1 MRLRTKVFE
10 LYPRYYGSLSQ
21 LAHAMGM
28 SVSQI
33 SRVRNGKRHI
43 NEAFLLGALSAFPQ
57 FSFSDL
63 FYLGLESDG
72 LVTEEALLESEE
84 RYRAIFEQAADSVVL
99 IDAETGSFVEYND
112 RAHEALGY
120 TREEFGKL
128 RIADYEV
135 IESAEEI
142 TKHIDKIIK
151 EEATVFETRH
161 RTKGGDI
168 RDVQVSARAISLGGR
183 CFIQSMWRDITE
195 RKRAEEA
202 LRESEE
208 KLRRVFESAVDA
220 IAIIDLQGVILDV
233 NEKGMAMYGVSSKDE
248 ILGKN
253 SLEFIAPRHHKVAME
268 IWRKAVKEGAIRD
281 MQYTIVKANGSEV
294 PGEISGSVLRDAL
307 GNPIGVVGIT
317 REITERKLA
326 EEKLRES
333 EERLKALIENAPDAI
348 YVVDLNGKFI
358 DVNRKAEEL
367 IGYTR
372 EQMIGRRSSDLGLL
386 SEEYEQ
392 KLIVG
397 LDKNCRGESTGPIE
411 YQFIRKDG
419 SQVSVEIMTVP
430 VTRKGTIEVIA
441 IVRDL
446 TKRKLAEKALRESE
460 EKLRR
465 VFESAADAI
474 AITDLQGVI
483 LDINEKGM
491 AMYGVSSKDEIL
503 GKNSLELIAPRDH
516 KAAKRIWRKAVKEG
530 AIRDTQYT
538 IVKANG
544 SEVPV
549 EINASVLRD
558 ALGKPAGFI
567 GISRDITERKLAEE
581 KLRESE

>member
-1 MRLRTKVFE
+1 MRLKTKVFE

-33 SRVRNGKRHI
+33 SRVRNGKRRI

-99 IDAETGSFVEYND
+99 IDAETGSFLEYND
-112 RAHEALGY
+112 RAHESHGY

-128 RIADYEV
+128 KIADLEV
-135 IESAEEI
+135 IESGEEVA
-142 TKHIDKIIK
+142 KHIDKIVK
-151 EEATVFETRH
+151 EGADIFETKH

-168 RDVQVSARAISLGGR
+168 RDVQISARAISLDGR
-183 CFIQSMWRDITE
+183 CFIQAMWRDITE
-195 RKRAEEA
+195 RKLAEKA

-208 KLRRVFESAVDA
+208 KLRRVFESAADA
-220 IAIIDLQGVILDV
+220 IAITDLQGAILDI
-233 NEKGMAMYGVSSKDE
+233 NEKALEIYGVGSKDKAF
-248 ILGKN
+248 GKD
-253 SLEFIAPRHHKVAME
+253 SLEFVAPRDHKMAKE
-268 IWRKAVKEGAIRD
+268 IWRKTLKQGSFKD
-281 MQYTIVKANGSEV
+281 LHYTIVKADGSEI
-294 PGEISGSVLRDAL
+294 PGEISGSVLKDAL
-307 GNPIGVVGIT
+307 GNPVGFIAISRDIT
-317 REITERKLA
+317 GRQLA
-326 EEKLRES
+326 EKALRES

-348 YVVDLNGKFI
+348 FVVDLNGKFI
-358 DVNRKAEEL
+358 DVNRKVGEL

-397 LDKNCRGESTGPIE
+397 LDNNRLGESTGPIE
-411 YQFIRKDG
+411 YQLVRKDG

-441 IVRDL
+441 IVRD
-446 TKRKLAEKALRESE
+446 
-460 EKLRR
+460 
-465 VFESAADAI
+465 
-474 AITDLQGVI
+474 
-483 LDINEKGM
+483 
-491 AMYGVSSKDEIL
+491 
-503 GKNSLELIAPRDH
+503 
-516 KAAKRIWRKAVKEG
+516 
-530 AIRDTQYT
+530 
-538 IVKANG
+538 
-544 SEVPV
+544 
-549 EINASVLRD
+549 
-558 ALGKPAGFI
+558 
-567 GISRDITERKLAEE
+567 ITERKLAEE
-581 KLRESE
+581 KVRERE

>member
-33 SRVRNGKRHI
+33 SRVRSGKRRI

-120 TREEFGKL
+120 TRKEFGKL
-128 RIADYEV
+128 KMADFEV
-135 IESAEEI
+135 IESAEEVAKHI
-142 TKHIDKIIK
+142 EKVVKDGADIFETKHRI
-151 EEATVFETRH
+151 
-161 RTKGGDI
+161 KGGEI
-168 RDVQVSARAISLGGR
+168 RDIQVSTRAISLGGR
-183 CFIQSMWRDITE
+183 CFIQGMWRDITE
-195 RKRAEEA
+195 RKRAEEVVRA
-202 LRESEE
+202 SEE
-208 KLRRVFESAVDA
+208 RFRTLTERASEGISIVGADGTILYESPS
-220 IAIIDLQGVILDV
+220 I
-233 NEKGMAMYGVSSKDE
+233 ER
-248 ILGKN
+248 ILGYRPEDRVGKQ
-253 SLEFIAPRHHKVAME
+253 SFEALHPDDVSDAAKAYQFIT
-268 IWRKAVKEGAIRD
+268 D
-281 MQYTIVKANGSEV
+281 N
-294 PGEISGSVLRDAL
+294 PGEIVSMVIRSRHKDGSWHWMECAGRNLLEDAAVHGLVINYRD
-307 GNPIGVVGIT
+307 IT
-317 REITERKLA
+317 QRKLA
-326 EEKLRES
+326 EEK
-333 EERLKALIENAPDAI
+333 
-348 YVVDLNGKFI
+348 
-358 DVNRKAEEL
+358 
-367 IGYTR
+367 
-372 EQMIGRRSSDLGLL
+372 
-386 SEEYEQ
+386 
-392 KLIVG
+392 
-397 LDKNCRGESTGPIE
+397 
-411 YQFIRKDG
+411 
-419 SQVSVEIMTVP
+419 
-430 VTRKGTIEVIA
+430 
-441 IVRDL
+441 
-446 TKRKLAEKALRESE
+446 LRESE

-483 LDINEKGM
+483 LDINQKGM
-491 AMYGVSSKDEIL
+491 VMYGVSSKDEIL
-503 GKNSLELIAPRDH
+503 GKHSLELIAPRNH
-516 KAAKRIWRKAVKEG
+516 KMAMEIWRKAVKEG
-530 AIRDTQYT
+530 AVRDMQYT

-567 GISRDITERKLAEE
+567 GIQRDISGRKLAEE
-581 KLRESE
+581 KLRERE